1 MQTKPAKNSP
11 ATTRVVVVGAGLAGL
26 TAAYE
31 LAKDKRIDVLLL
43 EARHRIGGR
52 VLSRRINGHPID
64 LGGFLVFPWYRHY
77 RALCDELGLEEE
89 LQRVPSV
96 EIYYDL
102 GDRKPLNQRQLGLD
116 VSQLIPA
123 AAKSIASSLAA
134 GSLDNPRLDHYH
146 GRTIEACIDGWVE
159 DDAEAKKYKQLVDTL
174 CQGYCYPP
182 IAQYKAAFA
191 MPIYP
196 RTVLLGNAKKSD
208 LFRHGSRTLPEALR
222 AAFIARGGQLKLG
235 CEATGFDGKHLDTST
250 GQYSANFFVFALNAD
265 HMLMQDLIPRA
276 RQPLCYTRFATA
288 VVKLNRNYQQAV
300 KGWGAIFFSAKDAPH
315 PQVLSMIDLQR
326 LYASESLGQHYTAN
340 IRLDREHTID
350 EAGIMQAVN
359 DVCPAD
365 CTVEKVLDYKLWPQ
379 TMPISDER
387 YVETVRALQGVGGC
401 FYAGDYLGCP
411 SMEVAVATGIDA
423 AKAIRRSDS
432 GVFA

>member
-1 MQTKPAKNSP
+1 MQTKHTKNSLDS
-11 ATTRVVVVGAGLAGL
+11 TRVIVVGAGLAGL

-31 LAKDKRIDVLLL
+31 LAKDPGIDVLLL
-43 EARHRIGGR
+43 EARDRVGGR

-77 RALCDELGLEEE
+77 RGLCDELGLEDK

-96 EIYYDL
+96 EVYFDL
-102 GDRKPLNQRQLGLD
+102 GDRKPINQRQLELD

-123 AAKSIASSLAA
+123 AAKSIASALAA
-134 GSLDNPRLDHYH
+134 GSLDNPRLDHYR
-146 GRTIEACIDGWVE
+146 GRTIEACIDGWVD
-159 DDAEAKKYKQLVDTL
+159 DDAESKKYKQLVDTL

-222 AAFIARGGQLKLG
+222 AAFIDSGGQLTLG
-235 CEATGFDGKHLDTST
+235 CEVTGFDGECLETST
-250 GQYSANFFVFALNAD
+250 GEYSADFFVFAQNAD
-265 HMLMQDLIPRA
+265 HKLMQDLVPRA
-276 RQPLCYTRFATA
+276 RRPLGYTRFATA
-288 VVKLNRNYQQAV
+288 VVKLNQKYQQGV
-300 KGWGAIFFSAKDAPH
+300 KEWGAIFFSAQDTPH

-326 LYASESLGQHYTAN
+326 LYASESLGQHYTVN
-340 IRLDREHTID
+340 IRLDKKQAIG
-350 EAGIMQAVN
+350 EAEIIQAVN
-359 DVCPAD
+359 DVCLEGCD
-365 CTVEKVLDYKLWPQ
+365 VVEVLDYELWLQ
-379 TMPISDER
+379 TMPISEEH

-401 FYAGDYLGCP
+401 YFAGDYLGCP

-423 AKAIRRSDS
+423 AKAIRKSDRDELL
-432 GVFA
+432 